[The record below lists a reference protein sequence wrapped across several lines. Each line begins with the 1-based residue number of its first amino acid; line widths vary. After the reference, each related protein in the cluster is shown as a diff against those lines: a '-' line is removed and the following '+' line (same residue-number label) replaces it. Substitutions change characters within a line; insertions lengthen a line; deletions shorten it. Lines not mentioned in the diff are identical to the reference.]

1 MKRITDIHLA
11 SSDTCTGCSAC
22 ASVCPTESIS
32 MKIDREGFLQ
42 PCIDTKTCIGC
53 HRCEKICPAINAIIK
68 NDFVSHA
75 YNAQTSDEYAL
86 NKSSSGGAFYELSRY
101 IIEKEGVVFGVKFD
115 GIHVQHDYAET
126 LEDVEAFMGSKYIQS
141 EIGNTFK
148 IAKSFLDQGRWVLY
162 TGTPCQIAGFKRYL
176 NRDYDKLIMVDLIC
190 HGVPSPGIWE
200 KYIQRL
206 MRRID
211 AGDIKDIRFRI
222 KDIGEGG
229 RNNFYFFFFFFFL
242 RDQQWHSYGEERMKN
257 LFYAYFTR
265 HLFRASCYQCP
276 YRDMNISYADITI
289 GDYVASVQ
297 RLERDI
303 SSTVI
308 VHTKKGEDVV
318 QKVSEH
324 LGVFTPLQD
333 IFVNAYY
340 EEARNAEQTERNI
353 RPYKL
358 SNRLAMIFP
367 LEYIRWIWM
376 HDRFDVVLK
385 RKIKKLWQKNIK

>member
-1 MKRITDIHLA
+1 MKRIINIHLA
-11 SSDTCTGCSAC
+11 TTDTCTGCSAC
-22 ASVCPTESIS
+22 ASTCPTRSIL
-32 MKIDREGFLQ
+32 MKEDREGFLH
-42 PCIDTKTCIGC
+42 PYIDTATCIGC
-53 HRCEKICPAINAIIK
+53 HSCEKICPAINDIIK
-68 NDFVSHA
+68 NNFLSHA
-75 YNAQTSDEYAL
+75 YNAQTSDDNAL
-86 NKSSSGGAFYELSRY
+86 KKSSSGGVFYELSRY
-101 IIEKEGVVFGVKFD
+101 VIEKGGVVFGVKFK
-115 GIHVQHDYAET
+115 GIHVQHDYTET
-126 LEDVEAFMGSKYIQS
+126 LEGVEDFMGSKYIQS
-141 EIGNTFK
+141 AIGNTF
-148 IAKSFLDQGRWVLY
+148 IQAKSFLDKGRWVLY
-162 TGTPCQIAGFKRYL
+162 SGTPCQIAGFRRYL
-176 NRDYDKLIMVDLIC
+176 NRDYEKLITVDLIC

-206 MRRID
+206 MRKIN
-211 AGDIKDIRFRI
+211 AGDIKGIRFRI
-222 KDIGEGG
+222 KDIGEDG

-242 RDQQWHSYGEERMKN
+242 RDHQWHSYGEERMKN

-340 EEARNAEQTERNI
+340 EDARNAEKTERNI

>member
-75 YNAQTSDEYAL
+75 YNAQTSDDYAL
-86 NKSSSGGAFYELSRY
+86 RKSSSGGAFYELSRY
-101 IIEKEGVVFGVKFD
+101 VIEKGGVVFGVKFK

-126 LEDVEAFMGSKYIQS
+126 LEGVEAFMGSKYIQS

-162 TGTPCQIAGFKRYL
+162 SGTPCQIAGFKRYL
-176 NRDYDKLIMVDLIC
+176 NRDYEKLITVDLIC

-206 MRRID
+206 KRKIN

-222 KDIGEGG
+222 KDIDNKMLG
-229 RNNFYFFFFFFFL
+229 
-242 RDQQWHSYGEERMKN
+242 
-257 LFYAYFTR
+257 
-265 HLFRASCYQCP
+265 
-276 YRDMNISYADITI
+276 I
-289 GDYVASVQ
+289 
-297 RLERDI
+297 
-303 SSTVI
+303 
-308 VHTKKGEDVV
+308 DV
-318 QKVSEH
+318 
-324 LGVFTPLQD
+324 
-333 IFVNAYY
+333 
-340 EEARNAEQTERNI
+340 
-353 RPYKL
+353 
-358 SNRLAMIFP
+358 
-367 LEYIRWIWM
+367 W
-376 HDRFDVVLK
+376 
-385 RKIKKLWQKNIK
+385 